1 MPDSSNAFAFQL
13 ALGAD
18 QVNVANHIYTPL
30 QTLDAQFYKGS
41 DITSAATITLPAAT
55 SGAVFTIT
63 GAAGP
68 ITAITS
74 RTAGQRV
81 TFIFTGA
88 PTITHNATSL
98 ILPGGRDIAVVAGM
112 VLTFVSLGAGNW
124 QLLST
129 SRAVDLRLPSQA
141 TGDLAYFNGTNWI
154 RVAIGTASQRLS
166 VNAGATAPEWATVAA
181 GDLSYVEAALAADVS
196 MAVANTWYDGP
207 SVALTAGTWLLAG
220 HITYTSGDGTSRN
233 VTIRLWDGTTTEA
246 SGEWV
251 NALGGRST
259 MAVVGIVVVTGTP
272 TWKVSLASTTVAGT
286 MSILA
291 AASSN
296 GVGNNASRLVAVKIA
311 A

>member
-1 MPDSSNAFAFQL
+1 MPDSSNAFGFQL

-55 SGAVFTIT
+55 SGAVSTIT

-98 ILPGGRDIAVVAGM
+98 ILPGARDIAVVAGM
-112 VLTFVSLGAGNW
+112 VLTFVSLGSGNW

-141 TGDLAYFNGTNWI
+141 TGDVAYFNGTNWV
-154 RVAIGTASQRLS
+154 RLAIGTASQRLS

-181 GDLSYVEAALAADVS
+181 GDLTYVEAALGADVG
-196 MAVANTWYDGP
+196 MPTANTFYDGP
-207 SVALTAGTWLLAG
+207 SVALTAGTWLLVG
-220 HITYTSGDGTSRN
+220 HITWQSDDGTSRSC
-233 VTIRLWDGTTTEA
+233 TAKLWDGTTVEA
-246 SGEWV
+246 SAEESM
-251 NALGGRST
+251 NQGGRGQVT
-259 MAVVGIVVVTGTP
+259 LAGVVVVTGTP
-272 TWKVSLASTTVAGT
+272 TWKISATLSLTNGS
-286 MSILA
+286 MLA
-291 AASSN
+291 AAAIN
-296 GVGNNASRLVAVKIA
+296 GAGNNACRLVGIKIA